1 LTDFLSTGL
10 GVDLEAMVLTREGW
24 RRVEARGRAAE
35 EEEVEDVKLEVTRY
49 RRGDSM
55 RMALWEDL
63 AAMGI

>member
-1 LTDFLSTGL
+1 
-10 GVDLEAMVLTREGW
+10 MVLTREGW